1 MGCPKPTAVS
11 AVAHSR
17 LGKVYAKGIDSYGS
31 VAPTSGPMDVEDAL
45 TALVRFE
52 QGKSMTVTV
61 SWAINGPDEDL
72 NIKLYG
78 TKEGASLNPFVIYGE
93 DDGYLTDYQPRF
105 MRGDAWTEGFMNETA
120 HFISCAEAHRK
131 TITNERNV
139 YTVQKIID
147 GIYRSAESGGEIVL

>member
-1 MGCPKPTAVS
+1 
-11 AVAHSR
+11 
-17 LGKVYAKGIDSYGS
+17 
-31 VAPTSGPMDVEDAL
+31 
-45 TALVRFE
+45 
-52 QGKSMTVTV
+52 MTVTV

>member
-1 MGCPKPTAVS
+1 
-11 AVAHSR
+11 
-17 LGKVYAKGIDSYGS
+17 
-31 VAPTSGPMDVEDAL
+31 MDVEDAL